1 MMMRAFGK
9 TFVAGSS
16 ALLPLSML
24 IPFGPLHAL
33 LRAQTATAGA
43 TTLESQTAAAPR
55 MSFEVAS
62 VRPSKENAPFKAKCR
77 VGRIGCLSPEWG
89 TLRRECWA
97 QQLYHLRLQDY

>member
-62 VRPSKENAPFKAKCR
+62 VRPAEKTPRLSKMSR
-77 VGRIGCLSPEWG
+77 WTHWMRLSPEWG
-89 TLRRECWA
+89 TLRRQC
-97 QQLYHLRLQDY
+97 